1 MDEQSKIYATTEKND
16 NVKGIENKPK
26 QEDFK
31 QIENNQENKNLEE
44 IEDTLEDDT
53 EIENSDSTKLDI
65 KENETLV
72 YESEVD
78 PDESSIDSLFEQ
90 NEE

>member
-1 MDEQSKIYATTEKND
+1 MDEQSKIYATTEKMIMLKELKINQ
-16 NVKGIENKPK
+16 NKRILNK
-26 QEDFK
+26 LK
-31 QIENNQENKNLEE
+31 TIKENKNLEE

>member
-1 MDEQSKIYATTEKND
+1 MIMLKELKINQ
-16 NVKGIENKPK
+16 NKRI
-26 QEDFK
+26 FK